1 MNEKFFFLP
10 EEKQLAIINAGYR
23 VFSRN
28 SYKKSPVSEIAAE
41 AGISKSLLFHYFQ
54 NKKELYLFLLDNAAK
69 TTYKY
74 LYEFQCFEGEDIF
87 EIMRRGLKCKVS
99 MMRKYPDLAA
109 FTLKGYYESDP
120 EVCGEVQALIGRIA
134 SFKTNE
140 KRFKINPE
148 QYIPGLDIRMMY
160 MDMYFASEG
169 YIWERL
175 QQGRLDIDEMEKDFI
190 RLIEFWKKL
199 YLRKEDGQ

>member
-1 MNEKFFFLP
+1 MNEKFFFWP

-41 AGISKSLLFHYFQ
+41 AGISKSLLFHYFC
-54 NKKELYLFLLDNAAK
+54 NKKELYLFLLDNAVK
-69 TTYKY
+69 TTYEY
-74 LYEFQCFEGEDIF
+74 LYQFECFEGEDIF
-87 EIMRRGLKCKVS
+87 EIMLRGLKCKVS

-109 FTLKGYYESDP
+109 FTLKAHYESDP

-134 SFKTNE
+134 SFKANRE
-140 KRFKINPE
+140 RFKINPE
-148 QYIPGLDIRMMY
+148 QYVSGLDIQMMY

-175 QQGRLDIDEMEKDFI
+175 QQGRFDIDEMEKDFI

-199 YLRKEDGQ
+199 YLKREDGQ